1 MPFLEAGGLLGV
13 IGKEGKS
20 SSDTG
25 MTVVWQL
32 KRAKGEKVKYEVA
45 DLTSVY
51 DEADEE
57 LSDGERGR
65 TMTGSLMMDGFLKFP
80 QAADWSVSLLIGAD
94 PALSSGYSCIPLD
107 SFSSYIAS
115 VLLLRREMM
124 SVSCVGCC

>member
-13 IGKEGKS
+13 IGKAGKS

-65 TMTGSLMMDGFLKFP
+65 TMTGSLMM
-80 QAADWSVSLLIGAD
+80 
-94 PALSSGYSCIPLD
+94 
-107 SFSSYIAS
+107 FS
-115 VLLLRREMM
+115 
-124 SVSCVGCC
+124 